1 MGKIR
6 SGLNVVGKR
15 VQELLKPVLSRVHRP
30 SLGVGIGL
38 GVVATAG
45 MYQAADTLAER
56 YPNQFHKY
64 FGRESIVCEREV
76 PKAVT
81 MGIDVTLEDVVR
93 QTIFTTR
100 DDGNPFP
107 AGFMYLTPMETG
119 SYAGERVS
127 TPQRTHSAV
136 CAAINSSISRIPVMV
151 GDEGEGGYVT
161 RVELG
166 LPPAEVLGSYYE
178 GRVSPE
184 LQSFPSLLT
193 SDGKLPSEKVRK
205 EKIKDLYDNAA
216 ATLRDLEVGYVFGP
230 VLDTVRNVEESEEIN
245 IMAGNDRSFS
255 SHPKTVI
262 DLGRLYI
269 DAMHEQGIK
278 VIGKHYFGVG
288 YTTVDPHKGVPT
300 LESMTSSEQKAAAMP
315 FNALASQLDGIMV
328 THVLHHDRDVPDTF
342 SPAAY
347 KHIREELGF
356 KGIII
361 TDDLYMGAVEERYA
375 GQGETWTVDAVIDA
389 LAAGADGVILKY
401 PQEMPQIISAVA
413 QRMQTDKVFEAQM
426 KASFERLMNFKGI
439 KVEGNSEMD
448 TLVTGVSE
456 EGVQW
461 VRKSVGEGETLV
473 GLVAAENAAIAS
485 RDRYGRPYVVD
496 AERYKRI
503 EAEFIELNGIK
514 PRDMRARKQYYLPD
528 FTGDGI
534 VFGYEDVAQQ
544 HTQVQ
549 KPVSGNLVTVSFPRG
564 SSFYNYLAG
573 EVGGI
578 VIGED
583 GRFLPLTAGPLSPYY
598 YAFKKNNPEVKSVN
612 KLQAGVPY
620 VFLDVNG
627 NGKIDFK
634 DPYKA
639 IHEINGE

>member
-6 SGLNVVGKR
+6 SSLNAVGKR
-15 VQELLKPVLSRVHRP
+15 VQQILKPVLLRIHRP
-30 SLGVGIGL
+30 SLGVGVGL
-38 GVVATAG
+38 GVAATIS
-45 MYQAADTLAER
+45 MYQACNTLAER

-64 FGRESIVCEREV
+64 FGTESILCEREV
-76 PKAVT
+76 PKKIT
-81 MGIDVTLEDVVR
+81 MGNDVTLEDVVR
-93 QTIFTTR
+93 ETIFTTR
-100 DDGNPFP
+100 DDGNPFS

-166 LPPAEVLGSYYE
+166 LPSAEVLGLYYE
-178 GRVSPE
+178 GKISPE
-184 LQSFPSLLT
+184 LQSSPSLLT
-193 SDGKLPSEKVRK
+193 SNGELPSAKVRK

-245 IMAGNDRSFS
+245 IMAGNDRAFS
-255 SHPKTVI
+255 SNPNTVI
-262 DLGRLYI
+262 DLAKLYI
-269 DAMHEQGIK
+269 DAMHGQGIK
-278 VIGKHYFGVG
+278 VIGKHYMGIG
-288 YTTVDPHKGVPT
+288 YTTVDPHENVPT
-300 LESMTSSEQKAAAMP
+300 LEHMTASEKTAAAMP
-315 FNALASQLDGIMV
+315 FTALASQLDGIMV
-328 THVLHHDRDVPDTF
+328 THILHHDRNVPDTF

-347 KHIREELGF
+347 KYIREQLGF

-361 TDDLYMGAVEERYA
+361 TDDLYMGAVEERYKER
-375 GQGETWTVDAVIDA
+375 GEAWAVDAVMDA

-413 QRMQTDKVFEAQM
+413 YRMQTDKAFEVQV
-426 KASFERLMNFKGI
+426 KASFERLMHFKGI
-439 KVEGNSEMD
+439 RVEDSKMD
-448 TLVTGVSE
+448 TLVKGVSE

-461 VRKSVGEGETLV
+461 VRKSVGGGETLV
-473 GLVAAENAAIAS
+473 GLVATENPAIAS
-485 RDRYGRPYVVD
+485 RDKYGRPYVVD
-496 AERYKRI
+496 AERYKKI
-503 EAEFIELNGIK
+503 EAEFVALNGIR
-514 PRDMRARKQYYLPD
+514 PREMRARKQYYLPD
-528 FTGDGI
+528 FTGDGV
-534 VFGYEDVAQQ
+534 VFGYEEVVQQ
-544 HTQVQ
+544 HAPVQ
-549 KPVSGNLVTVSFPRG
+549 QAASGNLVRVSFPRG

-578 VIGED
+578 VMGED

-598 YAFKKNNPEVKSVN
+598 YAFKKNNPGVKSVN

-639 IHEINGE
+639 IHEVKGG